1 MSLNLPTAYKPPPT
15 KRSRYLYRLWPAL
28 IFCLIAPRVA
38 ASALEWHNAA
48 IAPDDSDIRWHDEG
62 QGTRLIFQPFRK
74 RPAILNQDGLII
86 PADINLS
93 DEPVIEATKHE
104 VLVIVINESQIQFES
119 AASPTNTQSSDI
131 PNQNTQ
137 QSQLDEDGTLIFST
151 LTIVPVTQVPLTP
164 QLGFTLSSALWA
176 ADSTMVASGNGH
188 IQIDLIDQ
196 NFHFSSGFILLDDS
210 ALTLEGGGLFGFDP
224 HQLLTA
230 KAKFQLLGLTNE
242 DISADLHAVMNHGYP
257 QGISGTL
264 TPEQPLDLFKILSFT
279 SYD

>member
-1 MSLNLPTAYKPPPT
+1 M
-15 KRSRYLYRLWPAL
+15 
-28 IFCLIAPRVA
+28 APRVA
-38 ASALEWHNAA
+38 ASALEWHNTA
-48 IAPDDSDIRWHDEG
+48 IAPDDGDIRWHDEG
-62 QGTRLIFQPFRK
+62 QGTRLIFQPLRK

-93 DEPVIEATKHE
+93 DEPVIEATKYE
-104 VLVIVINESQIQFES
+104 VLVIVINENQIQFES
-119 AASPTNTQSSDI
+119 AASLINTQSSDI

-151 LTIVPVTQVPLTP
+151 LTIVPVTQVPFTP
-164 QLGFTLSSALWA
+164 QLGLTLSSALWA
-176 ADSTMVASGNGH
+176 ANSTMVASGEGH
-188 IQIDLIDQ
+188 IQIDLINQ
-196 NFHFSSGFILLDDS
+196 NFHFSSGFILPDDS

-230 KAKFQLLGLTNE
+230 KAKFQLLGLINE
-242 DISADLHAVMNHGYP
+242 DISADLHAVINHGYP

-264 TPEQPLDLFKILSFT
+264 TPEQSLDLFKILSFT